1 MTVRYEARGFGP
13 QYGINGDGFI
23 DTTWPELVHAAITV
37 GRRYWRDV
45 LKHGRYSLFEML
57 YRAAMLRANLQRSQ
71 GEIRK
76 SDAYHGL
83 DPSEKAA
90 ASYFIGLTLANL
102 MARRL
107 FGVRW
112 LMHLD
117 VYHNTL
123 QPHLLESGRPDL
135 VGADAMKRWYVIEAK
150 GRSHGLDG
158 DVIAKAKEQTRKLR
172 TVRGRAPRLRV
183 ASVAYFS
190 RGSLSMR
197 LEDPVGQDMDAID
210 WDFTENQF
218 LRDYYDP
225 FAALFGQSG
234 RLDTREVGMTVESER
249 VNGMDFLVEDLPDI
263 DSAVGLERRVYEVHR
278 STDDIRDGIHDA
290 TDRILAKTSRSP
302 KGIDDPA
309 AHGSS
314 DSVFIGTDGI
324 LVRVGPS
331 WFDSDE

>member
-1 MTVRYEARGFGP
+1 MMNVKYEARGFGP
-13 QYGINGDGFI
+13 QYGMNGDGSI
-23 DTTWPELVHAAITV
+23 NTTWPGLVHAAITV
-37 GRRYWRDV
+37 GRRRWRDV
-45 LKHGRYSLFEML
+45 LKHGRYSLFEIL
-57 YRAAMLRANLQRSQ
+57 YRTAMLRANLQRSQ

-90 ASYFIGLTLANL
+90 ASYFIGQTLASL
-102 MARRL
+102 MARKL

-123 QPHLLESGRPDL
+123 QPHLLKSGRPDL
-135 VGADAMKRWYVIEAK
+135 VGSDAMKRWYVIEAK
-150 GRSHGLDG
+150 GRSHGFKR
-158 DVIAKAKEQTRKLR
+158 DVVAKAKEQTRKLR
-172 TVRGRAPRLRV
+172 TVCGRAPRLRV

-225 FAALFGQSG
+225 FAALFDQSG
-234 RLDTREVGMTVESER
+234 RLDTRESSITSRSER
-249 VNGMDFLVEDLPDI
+249 VNGTDFLVEDLPDV
-263 DSAVGLERRVYEVHR
+263 DLAVGLVRRVYEVHR
-278 STDDIRDGIHDA
+278 SADNIRDEIHEVTNA
-290 TDRILAKTSRSP
+290 IARTSRSLRGMDTP
-302 KGIDDPA
+302 S

-324 LVRVGPS
+324 FVQVGPS

>member
-1 MTVRYEARGFGP
+1 
-13 QYGINGDGFI
+13 
-23 DTTWPELVHAAITV
+23 
-37 GRRYWRDV
+37 
-45 LKHGRYSLFEML
+45 
-57 YRAAMLRANLQRSQ
+57 MLRANLQQSQ

-76 SDAYHGL
+76 SGAYRGL

-123 QPHLLESGRPDL
+123 QPHLLGSGRPDL
-135 VGADAMKRWYVIEAK
+135 VGQDPMDRWYVIEAK
-150 GRSHGLDG
+150 GRSNGLAG
-158 DVIAKAKEQTRKLR
+158 DVVAKAKSQTMKLAS
-172 TVRGRAPRLRV
+172 VCGKVPRLRV
-183 ASVAYFS
+183 ASVAFFS
-190 RGSLSMR
+190 RGSLSMH
-197 LEDPVGQDMDAID
+197 LEDPVGQDVDAVD
-210 WDFTENQF
+210 WHFTENQF

-225 FAALFGQSG
+225 FAALFDQSD
-234 RLDTREVGMTVESER
+234 RLGVREASMTVRSER
-249 VNGMDFLVEDLPDI
+249 VNDLEFLVEDLSVVDL
-263 DSAVGLERRVYEVHR
+263 AVGLERRAYEVYK
-278 STDDIRDGIHDA
+278 SEGDIRDGIHRA
-290 TDRILAKTSRSP
+290 TDRVVARTNRGL
-302 KGIDDPA
+302 KGVAGPPEYRRP
-309 AHGSS
+309 